1 MKKVLFVLFAANCV
15 LSSMAQVKTAVT
27 EFNIAGPYAV
37 AAPFG
42 VDTVDVK
49 GKKFDPNSLMSAIAL
64 TSQPTGKFSGAVLPS
79 LADSKSVG
87 LLSFYLNNSSYLKG
101 KIEVKGP
108 KHSKLYIDGVEAGGE
123 LKLAPEHH
131 TFTIQYLAEPKDT
144 DSIKV
149 VFDTPEAIAYTL
161 ESRHPYM
168 VHDLTDGRRVRGIN
182 LSADGQLACVA
193 YQTTAR
199 GGNSV
204 WSYELREVK
213 TGKLISQP
221 KGNARWMPKSI
232 AWIEE
237 EKDGDKRVLYKVDPR
252 TGVRTRFAYNVPEGG
267 YTIAPNEDYLIV
279 NMEEEG
285 PKEVLRRTRMCSRF
299 WRWTIVSQA
308 GASAAIWPSTI

>member
-1 MKKVLFVLFAANCV
+1 MKKVLFVLFAAGCA
-15 LSSMAQVKTAVT
+15 LSSTAQVKTAVT

-42 VDTVDVK
+42 VDTVDVQ

-64 TSQPTGKFSGAVLPS
+64 TSQPTGKFSGQVLPS

-108 KHSKLYIDGVEAGGE
+108 KHSKLFIDGVEAGGE

-161 ESRHPYM
+161 DARHPYM

-182 LSADGQLACVA
+182 VSADGQLACVA
-193 YQTTAR
+193 PVSPVVVCDMRT
-199 GGNSV
+199 
-204 WSYELREVK
+204 
-213 TGKLISQP
+213 
-221 KGNARWMPKSI
+221 KS
-232 AWIEE
+232 
-237 EKDGDKRVLYKVDPR
+237 DS
-252 TGVRTRFAYNVPEGG
+252 F
-267 YTIAPNEDYLIV
+267 
-279 NMEEEG
+279 
-285 PKEVLRRTRMCSRF
+285 
-299 WRWTIVSQA
+299 
-308 GASAAIWPSTI
+308 